1 MLIANSMVLLWGLRL
16 HNAGHVLFAFVIFAI
31 FTAALQISS
40 ITALVMALN
49 VVNDPDPDPN
59 NWMIAVTD
67 PDRVSCR
74 RSCWRARTAQPLT
87 APHISPSPPARG
99 ASRPAQQRVL
109 LTSMTHGATASGC
122 TQGDMVWVAIGVGV
136 LFSPFYLW
144 LCLANHALYREMA
157 MKQVRPV
164 DSTTLYKGTYVAR
177 NPWLVDAH
185 SDVRRVCLRCRTRK
199 VARPRSPSRSRSS
212 AV

>member
-1 MLIANSMVLLWGLRL
+1 VFGTLRTLQLIITFTVITNIGVEGEIASMGWGTPEVDEMFQATLIGTIGCVLIGCMLIANSMVLLWGLRL
-16 HNAGHVLFAFVIFAI
+16 HNAGHVLFACVIFAI

-67 PDRVSCR
+67 PDR
-74 RSCWRARTAQPLT
+74 
-87 APHISPSPPARG
+87 
-99 ASRPAQQRVL
+99 
-109 LTSMTHGATASGC
+109 
-122 TQGDMVWVAIGVGV
+122 GDMVWVAIGVGV

-157 MKQVRPV
+157 MKQDKEGGAAPL
-164 DSTTLYKGTYVAR
+164 SISITLISGVVGTAIIVITLWKD
-177 NPWLVDAH
+177 PI
-185 SDVRRVCLRCRTRK
+185 DVFFNFGR
-199 VARPRSPSRSRSS
+199 
-212 AV
+212 